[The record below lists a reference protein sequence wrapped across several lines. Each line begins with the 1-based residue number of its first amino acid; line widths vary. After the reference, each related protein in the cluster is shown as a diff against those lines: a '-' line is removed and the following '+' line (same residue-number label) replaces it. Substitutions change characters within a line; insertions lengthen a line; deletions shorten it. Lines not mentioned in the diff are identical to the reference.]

1 MPGVSLMPG
10 VDTQTLHRLVAEA
23 AVNILP
29 TFQATGI
36 KLKLLAALFTG
47 KHCVVNT
54 PMVQATGLENLCEIA
69 ELPQEMAALLD
80 RCMQKPFTNAA
91 LENRRKLLDEHFSNR
106 AGAQSLMQLAGLRV
120 GRPLMSE

>member
-1 MPGVSLMPG
+1 MPG

-91 LENRRKLLDEHFSNR
+91 LENRRKLLDEYFSNR